1 MTSKIHLDN
10 PSQMGDDATVCTV
23 IWDEQA
29 PTHKVTVVCI
39 LPNRRHVISCGANG
53 QTCVWQLDSNYTL
66 HPRYMLLGH
75 SSRIVCAA
83 PASETNDCTHCVISD
98 ISGRLSLWDCENGRC
113 LSVKRNDYCTLQI
126 IPQNISWGGKTQD
139 FLFCSGCYAEICAL
153 NPLTLETVFCLC
165 SRVEPDWIAAF
176 CFFRFHNKP
185 DVIVGITN
193 SGFVKIWSLTNSNPT
208 NTTIFEDESKQ
219 LQCYRARKLIISPYN
234 PRSLLIVNSTSW
246 ALYDASNFIL
256 LCSCPSLENQ
266 QWIGATFVQVDKLL
280 AWSSNGI
287 AYLYHLPRSRLKGK
301 AVNAVIQD
309 QPESKYLDDLF
320 CCCSFA
326 FNDDNQPKHSLNMD
340 PAFCMVLK
348 SSTDDE
354 QFLIRGDCFGCLCI
368 WLIPSIPD
376 EAVITMREKSL
387 PALALNPTT
396 VSSLDKYWKSLPHKP
411 CGMFPHETSSSNEDR
426 IRQTCTLYMG
436 NLMKL
441 VFGQSDGSLVI
452 ASAPLLLKKH
462 IFTSSMQGGPSAYRV
477 LTGHDGSVTCLLYPY
492 QENSRYDPTHFVSGG
507 EDFTVILWDLKALCI
522 LHKFCVQAG
531 PIQKLLVPPENC
543 SNKVLQSVCSV
554 AGDHSVALLNLK
566 DVRCILLAS
575 KHLYPVKSIHWRP
588 IDDFIM
594 VHCEFGSVYVW
605 QMETGHLDRVLTGAL
620 AEEML
625 VLNADQDCISE
636 IGDESFPSTSVQLFR
651 AFKQRNLNTI
661 KEIMEQYQ
669 QSNAGQ
675 TTQTPTKVT
684 FAPPLSITAVIGDEG
699 NVISL
704 LVVEHGILHREDS
717 TSTEVDGLANV
728 PRAFFVESAA
738 NSKANHH
745 HQNGSKISN
754 ASEQGNF
761 CVEIAQLLLSM
772 IYSWNEDPEMDQLSK
787 SKLGLLQPSRSV
799 TFAFLSADGSMALLF
814 PPPDDNISPI
824 AADSLSSLL
833 NTHQLMAITS
843 ITQTLLSMTYM
854 SFIPEQI
861 NRRKLLK
868 SNLDVEEL
876 NAAMQDLNTSWPC
889 AESNG
894 AMPTLIQQLLVEQAA
909 IKQLWNRVRAFH
921 SQVLPGKSA
930 RTNLDVE
937 ILCLRW
943 QDRCQQLRQAAQ
955 TLLLAELDRIGA
967 EGRARLVERWQVYLP
982 IVVDPSI
989 SLFGTTLYSNQPGT
1003 AASSIGQK
1011 KLPYCSSSSTI
1022 NNDHMK
1028 HRQEVATVLLGVIG
1042 AAFSHELLNCSTDQI
1057 VLLESNKR
1065 QISVPLITCQ
1075 SLFECIVQPDS
1086 PSLPSNCTLRRSCI
1100 DLLGRGFAVWQPY
1113 LDISKLLLTLLALCA
1128 KSDRVLPAGPIYFP
1142 LSPAAE
1148 MCRTAQRALALIASC
1163 RPAAFVTAL
1172 SKEVTRYT
1180 SMSQHQTVHL
1190 SSPLIR
1196 AQSEIMTIMESLTM
1210 NHYNELLD
1218 VMGAVEVADILV
1230 HCLSIQLLKFK
1241 NFSEFCPFLAKFSV
1255 ISFSS
1260 NTRRIAF
1267 GLKSG
1272 SIIVHELRA
1281 GKAQTMQVHCRAVS
1295 ACSFSDD
1302 GKHLASYSVEE
1313 GKLNVWLMAQ
1323 SFLGMGQSQAKCI
1336 KQFAAPVNEISA
1348 NGLDERFRILVTKS
1362 TAPMEQWI
1370 AQTLL
1375 MIVVL
1380 MAPAGALLLGCSRS
1394 RWMCFILLGVVS
1406 TVCFLCIC
1414 VWISLFCDQQH
1425 PGDQPNL
1432 RQFLHNFTF
1441 GAHRG
1446 LADEAPENTL
1456 AAFEYSAK
1464 LGSTFVE
1471 FDLEMTADNTPV
1483 IMHDDTVD
1491 RTTNGTGFIG
1501 ELDDDY
1507 VFSLNAAAKF
1517 KNGSGFVD

>member
-1 MTSKIHLDN
+1 
-10 PSQMGDDATVCTV
+10 
-23 IWDEQA
+23 
-29 PTHKVTVVCI
+29 
-39 LPNRRHVISCGANG
+39 
-53 QTCVWQLDSNYTL
+53 
-66 HPRYMLLGH
+66 
-75 SSRIVCAA
+75 
-83 PASETNDCTHCVISD
+83 
-98 ISGRLSLWDCENGRC
+98 
-113 LSVKRNDYCTLQI
+113 
-126 IPQNISWGGKTQD
+126 
-139 FLFCSGCYAEICAL
+139 
-153 NPLTLETVFCLC
+153 
-165 SRVEPDWIAAF
+165 
-176 CFFRFHNKP
+176 
-185 DVIVGITN
+185 
-193 SGFVKIWSLTNSNPT
+193 
-208 NTTIFEDESKQ
+208 
-219 LQCYRARKLIISPYN
+219 
-234 PRSLLIVNSTSW
+234 
-246 ALYDASNFIL
+246 
-256 LCSCPSLENQ
+256 
-266 QWIGATFVQVDKLL
+266 
-280 AWSSNGI
+280 
-287 AYLYHLPRSRLKGK
+287 
-301 AVNAVIQD
+301 
-309 QPESKYLDDLF
+309 
-320 CCCSFA
+320 
-326 FNDDNQPKHSLNMD
+326 
-340 PAFCMVLK
+340 
-348 SSTDDE
+348 
-354 QFLIRGDCFGCLCI
+354 
-368 WLIPSIPD
+368 
-376 EAVITMREKSL
+376 
-387 PALALNPTT
+387 
-396 VSSLDKYWKSLPHKP
+396 
-411 CGMFPHETSSSNEDR
+411 
-426 IRQTCTLYMG
+426 
-436 NLMKL
+436 
-441 VFGQSDGSLVI
+441 
-452 ASAPLLLKKH
+452 
-462 IFTSSMQGGPSAYRV
+462 
-477 LTGHDGSVTCLLYPY
+477 
-492 QENSRYDPTHFVSGG
+492 
-507 EDFTVILWDLKALCI
+507 
-522 LHKFCVQAG
+522 
-531 PIQKLLVPPENC
+531 
-543 SNKVLQSVCSV
+543 
-554 AGDHSVALLNLK
+554 
-566 DVRCILLAS
+566 
-575 KHLYPVKSIHWRP
+575 
-588 IDDFIM
+588 
-594 VHCEFGSVYVW
+594 
-605 QMETGHLDRVLTGAL
+605 
-620 AEEML
+620 
-625 VLNADQDCISE
+625 
-636 IGDESFPSTSVQLFR
+636 
-651 AFKQRNLNTI
+651 
-661 KEIMEQYQ
+661 
-669 QSNAGQ
+669 
-675 TTQTPTKVT
+675 
-684 FAPPLSITAVIGDEG
+684 
-699 NVISL
+699 
-704 LVVEHGILHREDS
+704 
-717 TSTEVDGLANV
+717 
-728 PRAFFVESAA
+728 
-738 NSKANHH
+738 
-745 HQNGSKISN
+745 
-754 ASEQGNF
+754 
-761 CVEIAQLLLSM
+761 
-772 IYSWNEDPEMDQLSK
+772 MDQLSK

-814 PPPDDNISPI
+814 PPPDDSSSPV
-824 AADSLSSLL
+824 AAINGTDSSSLSSLL

-876 NAAMQDLNTSWPC
+876 NAAMQDFNSVNNNNWPC

-894 AMPTLIQQLLVEQAA
+894 AMPTLIQQLLIEQAA

-967 EGRARLVERWQVYLP
+967 EGRARLVERWQAYLP
-982 IVVDPSI
+982 IIVDPTI
-989 SLFGTTLYSNQPGT
+989 SLFGSTLYSNQPCT
-1003 AASSIGQK
+1003 ASSASIGQSDDK
-1011 KLPYCSSSSTI
+1011 FHQKNFAHNVDSIQSTTTEKLPYYCSSSSSSSTTTT
-1022 NNDHMK
+1022 NNDHIK
-1028 HRQEVATVLLGVIG
+1028 HRQEVATILLGVIG

-1057 VLLESNKR
+1057 MLIESNKR
-1065 QISVPLITCQ
+1065 QISVPLVTCQ

-1086 PSLPSNCTLRRSCI
+1086 PSLPLNCSLRRSCI

-1128 KSDRVLPAGPIYFP
+1128 KSDRMLPAGPIYFP

-1148 MCRTAQRALALIASC
+1148 MCRTAQRALASIASC

-1196 AQSEIMTIMESLTM
+1196 AQSEIMTIMESLAM

-1218 VMGAVEVADILV
+1218 VMGAVADILV

-1281 GKAQTMQVHCRAVS
+1281 GKAQTMQVHSRAVS

-1348 NGLDERFRILVTKS
+1348 NGLDERFRIVWISPKIISLMLSTQDRIVFKNFVTKS
-1362 TAPMEQWI
+1362 TATMEQWI

-1380 MAPAGALLLGCSRS
+1380 MAPAAALLLGCSRS

-1406 TVCFLCIC
+1406 TVCFLCVC

-1425 PGDQPNL
+1425 AGDQPNL
-1432 RQFLHNFTF
+1432 RQFLRNFTF

-1483 IMHDDTVD
+1483 LMHDDTVD

-1501 ELDDDY
+1501 QLDDDY
-1507 VFSLNAAAKF
+1507 VFSLNTAAKF
-1517 KNGSGFVD
+1517 KNGNFSVQKVPTLEEAVLLIKKLNMKMIIDVKRSDSKVTIITPLSIHNYCNKY

>member
-1 MTSKIHLDN
+1 MIDQQSMIFVNCGDNNRRKDDDEKHHLEKKVLKKVPFTCTRHDSDQQKSITHDDVDIEDDN

-53 QTCVWQLDSNYTL
+53 QACVWQLDSNYTL

-83 PASETNDCTHCVISD
+83 PASEKNDCTHCVISD

-139 FLFCSGCYAEICAL
+139 FLFCSGYYAEICAL

-605 QMETGHLDRVLTGAL
+605 QMETGHLDRVLTGSL

-699 NVISL
+699 NVSMHIAFFNVESLCISL

-738 NSKANHH
+738 NSKPN

-1003 AASSIGQK
+1003 AASSIGQSDDRFFYK
-1011 KLPYCSSSSTI
+1011 NSAHNVDSIQSTATEKLPYCSSSSTI

-1065 QISVPLITCQ
+1065 QISVPLVTCQ

-1148 MCRTAQRALALIASC
+1148 MCRTAQRALASIASC

-1196 AQSEIMTIMESLTM
+1196 AQSEIMTIMESLAM

-1218 VMGAVEVADILV
+1218 VMGAVEVFHFAFHFMNLKFQFQVADILV

-1281 GKAQTMQVHCRAVS
+1281 GKAQTMQVHSRAVS

-1348 NGLDERFRILVTKS
+1348 NGLDERFRI
-1362 TAPMEQWI
+1362 
-1370 AQTLL
+1370 
-1375 MIVVL
+1375 
-1380 MAPAGALLLGCSRS
+1380 
-1394 RWMCFILLGVVS
+1394 
-1406 TVCFLCIC
+1406 
-1414 VWISLFCDQQH
+1414 VWISPKIISLMLSSGNEHRF
-1425 PGDQPNL
+1425 NL
-1432 RQFLHNFTF
+1432 
-1441 GAHRG
+1441 
-1446 LADEAPENTL
+1446 
-1456 AAFEYSAK
+1456 
-1464 LGSTFVE
+1464 
-1471 FDLEMTADNTPV
+1471 
-1483 IMHDDTVD
+1483 
-1491 RTTNGTGFIG
+1491 
-1501 ELDDDY
+1501 
-1507 VFSLNAAAKF
+1507 
-1517 KNGSGFVD
+1517 